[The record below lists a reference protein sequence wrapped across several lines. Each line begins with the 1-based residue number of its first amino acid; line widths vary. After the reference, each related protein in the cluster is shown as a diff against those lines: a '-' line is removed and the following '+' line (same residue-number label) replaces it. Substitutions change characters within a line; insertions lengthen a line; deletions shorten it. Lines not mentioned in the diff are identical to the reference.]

1 MKGDREGSTAKKGE
15 DERSLNM
22 SIKRV
27 YEKPSPDDGYRVL
40 VDRLWP
46 RGLTREKAHIDEWLK
61 EAAPSRELRRWYGHD
76 AEKWPD
82 FKKRYSEELGRNAD
96 LVDAFRKKALGRKIT
111 LLYSSKEER
120 YNNAQALMEYLE
132 SDGEK
137 K

>member
-1 MKGDREGSTAKKGE
+1 MKRKRDGSTTKTGK

-46 RGLTREKAHIDEWLK
+46 RGLAREKAQIDEWLK
-61 EAAPSRELRRWYGHD
+61 EAAPSHELRRWYGHD

-82 FKKRYSEELGRNAD
+82 FKKRYSEELGKNAD
-96 LVDAFRKKALGRKIT
+96 FIDAFRERVLGQKIT
-111 LLYSSKEER
+111 LLYSSREER
-120 YNNAQALMEYLE
+120 YNNAQALMEYLK
-132 SDGEK
+132 SAGGK
-137 K
+137 R

>member
-1 MKGDREGSTAKKGE
+1 MKRNREGSTAKKGK

-46 RGLTREKAHIDEWLK
+46 RGLTREKAQIDEWLK
-61 EAAPSRELRRWYGHD
+61 EAAPSHELRRWYGHD

-82 FKKRYSEELGRNAD
+82 FKKRYWEELGKNAD
-96 LVDAFRKKALGRKIT
+96 FVDAFRERVLGRKIT

-120 YNNAQALMEYLE
+120 YNNAQALLEYLK
-132 SDGEK
+132 SAGGK

>member
-1 MKGDREGSTAKKGE
+1 MKRNREGPTAKKGE

-46 RGLTREKAHIDEWLK
+46 RGLTREKAQIDEWLK
-61 EAAPSRELRRWYGHD
+61 EAAPSHELRRWYGHD

-82 FKKRYSEELGRNAD
+82 FKKRYSEELGRNDD
-96 LVDAFRKKALGRKIT
+96 LIDAFREKVLGRKIT

-120 YNNAQALMEYLE
+120 YNNAQAFMEYLE
-132 SDGEK
+132 SAGEK